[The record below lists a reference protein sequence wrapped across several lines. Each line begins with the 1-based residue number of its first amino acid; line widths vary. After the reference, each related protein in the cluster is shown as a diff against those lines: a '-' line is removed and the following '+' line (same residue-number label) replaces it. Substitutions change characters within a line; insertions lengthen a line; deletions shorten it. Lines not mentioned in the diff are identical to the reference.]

1 MSSDIKIKVQ
11 SFGRFLSNMVMPNI
25 GAFIAWGII
34 TALFIPTGWLP
45 NETLAK
51 LVGPMITYLLPLLIG
66 YTGGKLVG
74 GERGGVVGAI
84 TTMGVIVGADMP
96 MFLGSM
102 IAGPLGGWCIKHF
115 DRWVDG
121 KIKSGFEMLVNN
133 FSAGII
139 GMILAIL
146 AFLGIGPIV
155 EALSKMLAA
164 GVNFMVVHDM
174 LPLAS
179 IFVEP
184 AKILFLNNAINHG
197 IFSPLGIQQS
207 HELGKSIFFLIEAN
221 PGPGMGVLLAYM
233 FFGRGSAK
241 QSAGGAAIIHFL
253 GGIHEIYF
261 PYVLMNPRLILAVI
275 LGGMTGVFTLTILGG
290 GLVSPASPGSILAV
304 LAMTPKGAY
313 FANIA
318 GVCAAMAVSFVVSA
332 ILLKTSKVKEEDD
345 IEAATRRMQ
354 DMKAESKGASPL
366 SAGDVTNDLSHVRKI
381 IVACDA
387 GVFMSSDIKI
397 KVQSF
402 GRFLSNMVMPNIG
415 AFIAWGI
422 ITALFIPTGWLPNET
437 LAKLVGPM
445 ITYLLPLLIGYT
457 GGKLVGGERGGVV
470 GAITTMGVIVGADMP
485 MFLGSM
491 IAGPLGGWCIKHFD
505 RWVDGKIKSGFEMLV
520 NNFSAGIIGM
530 ILAILAFL
538 GIGPIV
544 EALSKMLAAGVNFMV
559 VHDMLPLASIFVEPA
574 KILFLNNA
582 INHGIFSP
590 LGIQQS
596 HELGKSIFFLIEA
609 NPGPG
614 MGVLLAY
621 MFFGRGS
628 AKQSA
633 GGAAIIHFLGGIH
646 EIYFPYVLMNPRLIL
661 AVILG
666 GMTGV
671 FTLTILGG
679 GLVSPAS
686 PGSILAVLAMTPKGA
701 YFANIAGVCAAMAVS
716 FVVSAI
722 LLKTSKVKEEDDI
735 EAATRRM
742 QDMKAESKGASPL
755 SAGDVTNDLSHV
767 RKIIVACDAGMGSS
781 AMGAGVLRKKIQDAG
796 LSQISVTNS
805 AINNLPPDVDL
816 VITHRDLTERAMRQV
831 PQAQH
836 ISLTNFLDS
845 GLYTSLTERLVAA
858 QRHTANEEKVK
869 DSLKDSFDDSS
880 ANLFKLGAENIFLGR
895 KAATKEEAIRFAGE
909 QLVKG
914 GYVEPEYVQAMLD
927 REKLTPTYLGESIAV
942 PHGTVEAKDRVLKTG
957 VVFCQYPEGVRFGEE
972 EDDIARL
979 VIGIAARNNEHIQ
992 VITSLTNALDDE
1004 SVIERLAHTTSVDEV
1019 LELLAGR
1026 K

>member
-1 MSSDIKIKVQ
+1 MSSDFKIKVQ

-66 YTGGKLVG
+66 FTGGRLVG
-74 GERGGVVGAI
+74 GDRGGVVGAI

-96 MFLGSM
+96 MFLGAM
-102 IAGPLGGWCIKHF
+102 IAGPLGGWAIKKF
-115 DRWVDG
+115 DVWVDG

-146 AFLGIGPIV
+146 AFLGIGPAV
-155 EALSKMLAA
+155 EVLSKILAA
-164 GVNFMVVHDM
+164 GVNFMVAHDM

-207 HELGKSIFFLIEAN
+207 HDLGKSIFFLIEAN

-275 LGGMTGVFTLTILGG
+275 LGGMTGVFTLSVLGG

-318 GVCAAMAVSFVVSA
+318 AICAAMAVSFVVSA

-354 DMKAESKGASPL
+354 DMKSQSKGVAATPL
-366 SAGDVTNDLSHVRKI
+366 AAGDVS
-381 IVACDA
+381 
-387 GVFMSSDIKI
+387 
-397 KVQSF
+397 
-402 GRFLSNMVMPNIG
+402 
-415 AFIAWGI
+415 
-422 ITALFIPTGWLPNET
+422 
-437 LAKLVGPM
+437 
-445 ITYLLPLLIGYT
+445 
-457 GGKLVGGERGGVV
+457 
-470 GAITTMGVIVGADMP
+470 
-485 MFLGSM
+485 
-491 IAGPLGGWCIKHFD
+491 
-505 RWVDGKIKSGFEMLV
+505 
-520 NNFSAGIIGM
+520 
-530 ILAILAFL
+530 
-538 GIGPIV
+538 
-544 EALSKMLAAGVNFMV
+544 
-559 VHDMLPLASIFVEPA
+559 
-574 KILFLNNA
+574 
-582 INHGIFSP
+582 
-590 LGIQQS
+590 
-596 HELGKSIFFLIEA
+596 
-609 NPGPG
+609 
-614 MGVLLAY
+614 
-621 MFFGRGS
+621 
-628 AKQSA
+628 
-633 GGAAIIHFLGGIH
+633 
-646 EIYFPYVLMNPRLIL
+646 
-661 AVILG
+661 
-666 GMTGV
+666 
-671 FTLTILGG
+671 
-679 GLVSPAS
+679 
-686 PGSILAVLAMTPKGA
+686 
-701 YFANIAGVCAAMAVS
+701 
-716 FVVSAI
+716 
-722 LLKTSKVKEEDDI
+722 
-735 EAATRRM
+735 
-742 QDMKAESKGASPL
+742 
-755 SAGDVTNDLSHV
+755 NDLSHV

-781 AMGAGVLRKKIQDAG
+781 AMGAGVLRKKVADAG

-805 AINNLPPDVDL
+805 AINSLPADVDL

-845 GLYTSLTERLVAA
+845 GLYTNLTERLVAA
-858 QRHTANEEKVK
+858 QRHEDNEVKVRT
-869 DSLKDSFDDSS
+869 SLQDSFDESNS
-880 ANLFKLGAENIFLGR
+880 HLFRLGAENIFLGR
-895 KAATKEEAIRFAGE
+895 TASHKEEAIRFAGE

-914 GYVEPEYVQAMLD
+914 GYVQPEYVQAMLD

-957 VVFCQYPEGVRFGEE
+957 VVFCQYPAGVRFGEE

-1004 SVIERLAHTTSVDEV
+1004 TVIERLANTTSVEEV
-1019 LELLAGR
+1019 LALLN

>member
-45 NETLAK
+45 SETLAK

-66 YTGGKLVG
+66 YTGGKLIG

-96 MFLGSM
+96 MFLGAM
-102 IAGPLGGWCIKHF
+102 IAGPLGGWAIKHF
-115 DRWVDG
+115 DSWVDG

-146 AFLGIGPIV
+146 AFLGIGPAV
-155 EALSKMLAA
+155 EVLSKILAA

-233 FFGRGSAK
+233 FFGRGNAK

-275 LGGMTGVFTLTILGG
+275 LGGMTGVFTLTILNG

-318 GVCAAMAVSFVVSA
+318 AIVAAMAVSFVVSA

-345 IEAATRRMQ
+345 IDAATRRMQ
-354 DMKAESKGASPL
+354 DMKSASKGAVTPL
-366 SAGDVTNDLSHVRKI
+366 AAGDV
-381 IVACDA
+381 A
-387 GVFMSSDIKI
+387 
-397 KVQSF
+397 
-402 GRFLSNMVMPNIG
+402 
-415 AFIAWGI
+415 
-422 ITALFIPTGWLPNET
+422 
-437 LAKLVGPM
+437 
-445 ITYLLPLLIGYT
+445 
-457 GGKLVGGERGGVV
+457 
-470 GAITTMGVIVGADMP
+470 
-485 MFLGSM
+485 
-491 IAGPLGGWCIKHFD
+491 
-505 RWVDGKIKSGFEMLV
+505 
-520 NNFSAGIIGM
+520 
-530 ILAILAFL
+530 
-538 GIGPIV
+538 
-544 EALSKMLAAGVNFMV
+544 
-559 VHDMLPLASIFVEPA
+559 
-574 KILFLNNA
+574 
-582 INHGIFSP
+582 
-590 LGIQQS
+590 
-596 HELGKSIFFLIEA
+596 
-609 NPGPG
+609 
-614 MGVLLAY
+614 
-621 MFFGRGS
+621 
-628 AKQSA
+628 
-633 GGAAIIHFLGGIH
+633 
-646 EIYFPYVLMNPRLIL
+646 
-661 AVILG
+661 
-666 GMTGV
+666 
-671 FTLTILGG
+671 
-679 GLVSPAS
+679 
-686 PGSILAVLAMTPKGA
+686 
-701 YFANIAGVCAAMAVS
+701 
-716 FVVSAI
+716 
-722 LLKTSKVKEEDDI
+722 
-735 EAATRRM
+735 
-742 QDMKAESKGASPL
+742 
-755 SAGDVTNDLSHV
+755 NDLSHV

-781 AMGAGVLRKKIQDAG
+781 AMGAGVLRKKVQDAG
-796 LSQISVTNS
+796 LGNISVTNC

-858 QRHTANEEKVK
+858 QRHTDNEEKVRG
-869 DSLKDSFDDSS
+869 SLKDSFDAADTQ
-880 ANLFKLGAENIFLGR
+880 LFRLGAENIFLGR
-895 KAATKEEAIRFAGE
+895 HAATKEEAILFAGE

-927 REKLTPTYLGESIAV
+927 REKLTSTYLGESIAV
-942 PHGTVEAKDRVLKTG
+942 PHGTIEAKDRVLKTG
-957 VVFCQYPEGVRFGEE
+957 VVFCQYPQGVRFGEE

-1004 SVIERLAHTTSVDEV
+1004 TVIERLTHTTSVEEV
-1019 LELLAGR
+1019 LALLNKA
-1026 K
+1026 

>member
-66 YTGGKLVG
+66 YTGGKLIG

-96 MFLGSM
+96 MFLGAM
-102 IAGPLGGWCIKHF
+102 IAGPLGGWAIKHF
-115 DRWVDG
+115 DSWVDG

-146 AFLGIGPIV
+146 AFLGIGPAV
-155 EALSKMLAA
+155 EVLSKILAA

-233 FFGRGSAK
+233 FFGRGNAK
-241 QSAGGAAIIHFL
+241 QSAGGAAISHFL

-275 LGGMTGVFTLTILGG
+275 LGGMTGVFTLTILNG

-318 GVCAAMAVSFVVSA
+318 AIIAAMAVSFVVSA

-345 IEAATRRMQ
+345 IDAATRRMQ
-354 DMKAESKGASPL
+354 DMKAESKGAATPL
-366 SAGDVTNDLSHVRKI
+366 SAGA
-381 IVACDA
+381 VA
-387 GVFMSSDIKI
+387 
-397 KVQSF
+397 
-402 GRFLSNMVMPNIG
+402 
-415 AFIAWGI
+415 
-422 ITALFIPTGWLPNET
+422 
-437 LAKLVGPM
+437 
-445 ITYLLPLLIGYT
+445 
-457 GGKLVGGERGGVV
+457 
-470 GAITTMGVIVGADMP
+470 
-485 MFLGSM
+485 
-491 IAGPLGGWCIKHFD
+491 
-505 RWVDGKIKSGFEMLV
+505 
-520 NNFSAGIIGM
+520 
-530 ILAILAFL
+530 
-538 GIGPIV
+538 
-544 EALSKMLAAGVNFMV
+544 
-559 VHDMLPLASIFVEPA
+559 
-574 KILFLNNA
+574 
-582 INHGIFSP
+582 
-590 LGIQQS
+590 
-596 HELGKSIFFLIEA
+596 
-609 NPGPG
+609 
-614 MGVLLAY
+614 
-621 MFFGRGS
+621 
-628 AKQSA
+628 
-633 GGAAIIHFLGGIH
+633 
-646 EIYFPYVLMNPRLIL
+646 
-661 AVILG
+661 
-666 GMTGV
+666 
-671 FTLTILGG
+671 
-679 GLVSPAS
+679 
-686 PGSILAVLAMTPKGA
+686 
-701 YFANIAGVCAAMAVS
+701 
-716 FVVSAI
+716 
-722 LLKTSKVKEEDDI
+722 
-735 EAATRRM
+735 
-742 QDMKAESKGASPL
+742 
-755 SAGDVTNDLSHV
+755 NDLSHV

-781 AMGAGVLRKKIQDAG
+781 AMGAGVLRKKVQDAG
-796 LSQISVTNS
+796 LGNISVTNC

-858 QRHTANEEKVK
+858 QRHTDNEEKVRG
-869 DSLKDSFDDSS
+869 SLKDSFEAADT
-880 ANLFKLGAENIFLGR
+880 NLFKLGAENIFLGR

-927 REKLTPTYLGESIAV
+927 REKLTSTYLGESIAV
-942 PHGTVEAKDRVLKTG
+942 PHGTIEAKDRVLKTG
-957 VVFCQYPEGVRFGEE
+957 VVFCQYPEGVRFGED
-972 EDDIARL
+972 EDDVARL
-979 VIGIAARNNEHIQ
+979 VIGIAARNNEHIH

-1004 SVIERLAHTTSVDEV
+1004 SVIERLTRTTSVEEV
-1019 LELLAGR
+1019 LALLKGTKA
-1026 K
+1026 